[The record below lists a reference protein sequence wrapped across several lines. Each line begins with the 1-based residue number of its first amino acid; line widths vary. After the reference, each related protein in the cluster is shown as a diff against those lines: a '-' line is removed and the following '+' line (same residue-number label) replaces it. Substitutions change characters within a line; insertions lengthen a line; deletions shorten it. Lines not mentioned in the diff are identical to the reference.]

1 MSKILKILSWVVG
14 ILIGLILLG
23 ILIALFVYSPE
34 YVRRVLVFRE
44 SNYETYLTG
53 FPHSRLHADQDTFY
67 FAENLN
73 EKRVSKLF
81 EGILEREDFDTF
93 LEEMG
98 TQAFIVI
105 QDDEVIYEKYFNGAQ
120 RDSLLTS
127 FSVAK
132 PFTSA
137 LVGIAVEEGYIN
149 SMMIPSRITC
159 RNWKHV
165 TRDSCRS
172 RFAIF

>member
-14 ILIGLILLG
+14 VLIGLILLG
-23 ILIALFVYSPE
+23 ILIAIFVYSPE

-53 FPHSRLHADQDTFY
+53 FPHSRLHVDQDTFY

-73 EKRVSKLF
+73 EERVSKLF

-132 PFTSA
+132 SFTSA
-137 LVGIAVEEGYIN
+137 LVGWFLTTDY
-149 SMMIPSRITC
+149 
-159 RNWKHV
+159 
-165 TRDSCRS
+165 
-172 RFAIF
+172 